1 MKKTLIAGAC
11 IVAALAV
18 LAGGAPAQKKPD
30 IVGTWLGYALTG
42 DGSRVELTVVFD
54 KAEAGYSGK
63 MTEATGMIPETVLRQ
78 IAFKDSKLTFEF
90 DLVMGVESQLI
101 KIEMTLENDILKGAW
116 FDAEGN
122 SDVVELTL
130 KK

>member
-1 MKKTLIAGAC
+1 MNRAFIACAC
-11 IVAALAV
+11 VVMALAV

-30 IVGTWLGYALTG
+30 IVGTWVGYAITG
-42 DGSRVELTVVFD
+42 DGSRVEITAVFD
-54 KAEAGYSGK
+54 KGEAGYAGK
-63 MTEATGMIPETVLRQ
+63 MTEATGMLPEMTFRQ
-78 IAFKDSKLTFEF
+78 IVFKDGKLSFEF
-90 DLVMGVESQLI
+90 DLSMGVESQVI
-101 KIEMTLENDILKGAW
+101 KIELTLENDVLKGAW

>member
-1 MKKTLIAGAC
+1 MKRTLIACAC
-11 IVAALAV
+11 VVTALAV
-18 LAGGAPAQKKPD
+18 LAGGAFAQKKPD

-54 KAEAGYSGK
+54 KGEAGYTGK
-63 MTEATGMIPETVLRQ
+63 MTEATGMIPETALRQ
-78 IAFKDSKLTFEF
+78 IAFKDGKLTFEF

-101 KIEMTLENDILKGAW
+101 KIEMTLENDVLKGAW
-116 FDAEGN
+116 FDAEGS

>member
-1 MKKTLIAGAC
+1 MKRTLTAGVC
-11 IVAALAV
+11 VVAALA
-18 LAGGAPAQKKPD
+18 LAAGVAPAQKKPD

-54 KAEAGYSGK
+54 KGEAGYTGK
-63 MTEATGMIPETVLRQ
+63 MTEATGMIPESVLRQ
-78 IAFKDSKLTFEF
+78 IVLKDGKLTFEF

-101 KIEMTLENDILKGAW
+101 KIEMALENDVLKGAW

-122 SDVVELTL
+122 SDIVELTL

>member
-1 MKKTLIAGAC
+1 MKRTLIAGVC
-11 IVAALAV
+11 LVAALAL
-18 LAGGAPAQKKPD
+18 LAGVAPAQKKPD
-30 IVGTWLGYALTG
+30 IAGTWLGYALTG

-54 KAEAGYSGK
+54 KGEAGYTGK
-63 MTEATGMIPETVLRQ
+63 MTEATGMLPESALRQ
-78 IAFKDSKLTFEF
+78 IVLKDGKVTFEF

-101 KIEMTLENDILKGAW
+101 KIEMTLENDVLKGFW

-122 SDVVELTL
+122 SDIVELTL

>member
-1 MKKTLIAGAC
+1 MKRTLIACAC
-11 IVAALAV
+11 VVTGLAV
-18 LAGGAPAQKKPD
+18 LAGGALAQKKPD

-54 KAEAGYSGK
+54 KGEAGYAGK

-78 IAFKDSKLTFEF
+78 IVFKDGKLSFEF
-90 DLVMGVESQLI
+90 DLVMGVEPQLI
-101 KIEMTLENDILKGAW
+101 KIELTLENDVLKGAW
-116 FDAEGN
+116 FDAEGS
-122 SDVVELTL
+122 SDIVELTL